1 MKKNDY
7 FNLERRKVE
16 LEKDI
21 QNKDNEI
28 ARLKDLNRKYQ
39 LHNSLKDQGLD
50 DSINL

>member
-21 QNKDNEI
+21 QNKDKIYLEKPKKLIKNQI
-28 ARLKDLNRKYQ
+28 VPKF
-39 LHNSLKDQGLD
+39 
-50 DSINL
+50 INKME